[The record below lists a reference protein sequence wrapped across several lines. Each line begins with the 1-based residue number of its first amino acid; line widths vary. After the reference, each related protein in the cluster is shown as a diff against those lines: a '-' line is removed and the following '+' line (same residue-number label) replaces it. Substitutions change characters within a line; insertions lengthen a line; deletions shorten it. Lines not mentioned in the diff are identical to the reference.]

1 MNKKYKK
8 FLFTV
13 IFILMLNFVL
23 AQEIGINLIEYHPDS
38 YYTRLQISNNAG
50 KDLNDLTIKIGDSF
64 ETSAQGL
71 FKNGANY
78 NAVLNIPPGEYL
90 VTATTK
96 EGVSSNKN
104 VYFSVSKKEVQST
117 LELKREEIK
126 KEEESRKIAEQNLEA
141 IQKDLEV
148 EREKAIEL
156 GLIKKSR
163 FSINIWIAA
172 AIIALVIG
180 IIILS
185 WLIRRRKNE

>member
-1 MNKKYKK
+1 MMNKKYKK

-23 AQEIGINLIEYHPDS
+23 AQEIGINLIEYHPDC

-185 WLIRRRKNE
+185 WLIR